1 MPILSCDVHLT
12 VTLKPLLY
20 RFNTEEQIDKSVVDL
35 IRILN
40 DLKCIKKTIVFE
52 LTKSHNIHYHIIAKF
67 ELTGVR
73 NIYNKIYN
81 SFRKS
86 KIFGYVLTDQIKD
99 YDNFTTY
106 ILKDVKNT
114 FNILGRFPIIRDD
127 YNLMNKFEFFE
138 HLHDT

>member
-1 MPILSCDVHLT
+1 MPIISCDVHLT

-20 RFNTEEQIDKSVVDL
+20 RFNTEEQIDKSVSEL
-35 IRILN
+35 INVLN

-52 LTKSHNIHYHIIAKF
+52 LTKSHNIHYHIIAQF

-81 SFRKS
+81 KFRCS
-86 KIFGYVLTDQIKD
+86 KIFGYVMTDQIKD
-99 YDNFTTY
+99 YNLFIEY

-114 FNILGRFPIIRDD
+114 YTILGRFPIIRDD
-127 YNLMNKFEFFE
+127 YNILDKFEFFDN
-138 HLHDT
+138 LHK